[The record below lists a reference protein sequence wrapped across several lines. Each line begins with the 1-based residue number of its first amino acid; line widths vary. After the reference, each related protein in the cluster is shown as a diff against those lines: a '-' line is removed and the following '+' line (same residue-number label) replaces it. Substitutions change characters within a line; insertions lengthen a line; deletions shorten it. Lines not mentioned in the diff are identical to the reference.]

1 MQGILIK
8 GGDVLER
15 GAGVNVVLFDKTGT
29 LTFGTPVVV
38 GLLQLRTTPSHLPP
52 ADKQGAATSSL
63 QRLLQSCAVPER
75 ELLAML
81 GSLEVHCDHPLARAV
96 VNWADV
102 CLAGPGSGMH
112 ADSVTGGAH
121 GDSIV
126 LPAGGMDSQEVAADL
141 VQVWPTCCSC

>member
-1 MQGILIK
+1 M
-8 GGDVLER
+8 LER

-38 GLLQLRTTPSHLPP
+38 GLQQVHNAVSPNPSPDKNSP
-52 ADKQGAATSSL
+52 AKSSSL
-63 QRLLQSCAVPER
+63 QRLLQASPLQQN

-102 CLAGPGSGMH
+102 CLQPQEDGE
-112 ADSVTGGAH
+112 TGGNTWMN
-121 GDSIV
+121 DDQDNSLL
-126 LPAGGMDSQEVAADL
+126 LPAGAGSRDAEELAARL
-141 VQVWPTCCSC
+141 VQV